1 MISVIYSEAVASS
14 AHVSM
19 VDAEM
24 FMFLAWSDIIEELTN
39 LLHYLSSASC
49 EDAKFAIVVHAIIE
63 MTQEF
68 FLVPLS
74 PLCMMKMV
82 KSEIDPKTSLKSV
95 FQISVPKINAN
106 TRGVDMTRGQ
116 NK

>member
-14 AHVSM
+14 PHVSM
-19 VDAEM
+19 VEAEM

-49 EDAKFAIVVHAIIE
+49 EDAKFAIVVHVIIE

-68 FLVPLS
+68 FLIPLS
-74 PLCMMKMV
+74 SPCMMKIV
-82 KSEIDPKTSLKSV
+82 K
-95 FQISVPKINAN
+95 
-106 TRGVDMTRGQ
+106 
-116 NK
+116 